1 MTMPDPTVLLNRA
14 ADACAQAYCPYSEYR
29 VGAALLTTDGK
40 MFDGCNVENAS
51 YGLTVCA
58 ERVAFFTAVAD
69 GHRDFTA
76 LALVADERAQPQPC
90 GACRQVMAE
99 FCSPD
104 FPIYTAR
111 EGRLEAF
118 ERSSLGELLPKA
130 FGLRGA

>member
-1 MTMPDPTVLLNRA
+1 VTIPEPAVLLNRA

-29 VGAALLTTDGK
+29 VGAALLTTDGRI
-40 MFDGCNVENAS
+40 FDGCNVENAS

-58 ERVAFFTAVAD
+58 ERTAFFTAVAA

-76 LALVADERAQPQPC
+76 LALVAGERAQPQPC

-104 FPIYTAR
+104 FLIYTAR

-118 ERSSLGELLPKA
+118 EQSRLGELLPKA